1 MELRNITTFLKVAAT
16 QNFSKAAEQLGYSQS
31 AVTIQMQQLEK
42 ELGTKLF
49 ERIGKNVNLTS
60 HGEAFIHHANEIM
73 RVTNAAA
80 SFASSASTP
89 EGRLRIGSVNSIA
102 TAVLPDLLLQFYRAC
117 PKVETVVVTG
127 SLKSLM
133 DMMKSNDIDLFFTL
147 EHKVYGSEWIRPIQ
161 RQEDIVFVTSSGNP
175 IVHRKKI
182 SLPDLIKE
190 PFLLT
195 ETGASYRYELERIL
209 SEKDLTIKPI
219 MEIGD
224 TEAILHLLK
233 KGVGVSFMPMYA
245 VQDSIEKGLLSQV
258 QTAMPALRMWSQLLY
273 HKNKWVTPQMNAFIK
288 IAQDF
293 FKSRDQITAPLH

>member
-31 AVTIQMQQLEK
+31 AVSIQMQQLEK

-49 ERIGKNVNLTS
+49 ERIGKNVNLTP
-60 HGEAFIHHANEIM
+60 HGEAFIYHANEIM

-80 SFASSASTP
+80 SFASSASVP

-102 TAVLPDLLLQFYRAC
+102 TAVLPDLLLEFYHAC

-133 DMMKSNDIDLFFTL
+133 DMIKSNDIDLFFTL
-147 EHKVYGSEWIRPIQ
+147 EHKVYGLEWIRPIQ
-161 RQEDIVFVTSSGNP
+161 RQEDIVFVTSSENP
-175 IVHRKKI
+175 LVHQKKI

-195 ETGASYRYELERIL
+195 EMGASYRYELERIL
-209 SEKDLTIKPI
+209 SEKDLIIKPV

-245 VQDSIEKGLLSQV
+245 VQESMKEGSLSQI
-258 QTAMPALRMWSQLLY
+258 QTDMPALRMWSQLLY
-273 HKNKWVTPQMNAFIK
+273 HKNKWVTPQMNVFIN

-293 FKSRDQITAPLH
+293 FKSRGWITDSP